1 MNPDTEPATV
11 QTGPTINNL
20 LTEAMFRSKN
30 INQYAEIVYWMLRT
44 LSDQGIITSQTLS
57 AINLQLNAIKANIS
71 ELESGIYDFINHQ
84 REKQKGKNNG

>member
-1 MNPDTEPATV
+1 MTPDTEPAV

-20 LTEAMFRSKN
+20 RTEAMVRSKN
-30 INQYAEIVYWMLRT
+30 ITQYTEIVYWMLRT
-44 LSDQGIITSQTLS
+44 LADQGTITPQTLS
-57 AINLQLNAIKANIS
+57 AINLQLHAIKANIS